1 MTLPAFLPPLIQHLV
16 HHYWHSIIAILP
28 YLAATFSQH
37 LPHPAPIDF
46 TLLTISIRLSHTA
59 VSLFSLPRLLP
70 FPYPMMSSTPF
81 PTTLY
86 DSSLWNSSIMPIFP
100 YRVILS
106 TPFII
111 IAYSRNLPRFTL
123 SSQLIPNPGH
133 CWPLPSN
140 PSFTIITSTSRSSH
154 NLPTFT
160 SLVWSSAISQPSSYP
175 SPRISPFHS
184 LPSSRLTPQSATWIP
199 YHPQHSLLCFGLLRL
214 HQRHLP
220 STTFR
225 IYNPLIPPY
234 SHVMPSLPF

>member
-1 MTLPAFLPPLIQHLV
+1 MPRCLRLPFITTPFLYNLNLRFLLTLSRLQLSILITLSTSLLRYIPMTLPAFLSPLIQHLV

-100 YRVILS
+100 YRVICQLLPS
-106 TPFII
+106 LLHTLVTCHGLHFH
-111 IAYSRNLPRFTL
+111 RN
-123 SSQLIPNPGH
+123 SSLIPDTADH
-133 CWPLPSN
+133 FHHIHL
-140 PSFTIITSTSRSSH
+140 
-154 NLPTFT
+154 
-160 SLVWSSAISQPSSYP
+160 SLVS
-175 SPRISPFHS
+175 
-184 LPSSRLTPQSATWIP
+184 
-199 YHPQHSLLCFGLLRL
+199 
-214 HQRHLP
+214 
-220 STTFR
+220 
-225 IYNPLIPPY
+225 
-234 SHVMPSLPF
+234 